1 MAGESDPGAALNV
14 AAVQMSSQD
23 DVAANLQA
31 VDTLTTRA
39 AKAGAELVLL
49 PENFAFF
56 GTEGQRARH
65 AEALNASDGPIQSAL
80 RRIAK
85 REHVT
90 LIGGGFP
97 ERSEEAERPYNTSVV
112 FGADGELAG
121 AYRKIHLFDVD
132 LRNHGSLCES
142 RTTMPGKAPAAV
154 KVGGFGVGLA
164 ICYDIRF
171 PELFR
176 KLVDLGSDLITLP
189 AAFTLYTGKDHWH
202 VLLRARAIE
211 SQCYVVAAAQWGKH
225 PENRATFGHALIADP
240 WGTVIAE
247 ASDRVGFALARVER
261 EFISEVRGRVPA
273 LAHRRL

>member
-1 MAGESDPGAALNV
+1 MRRAAELLHRARPHTGARGLQRGSPHPLDGGPSRASVPLAGIAGGGMLCRTVMAGENDPGAALNV

-132 LRNHGSLCES
+132 LRNH
-142 RTTMPGKAPAAV
+142 
-154 KVGGFGVGLA
+154 
-164 ICYDIRF
+164 
-171 PELFR
+171 
-176 KLVDLGSDLITLP
+176 
-189 AAFTLYTGKDHWH
+189 
-202 VLLRARAIE
+202 
-211 SQCYVVAAAQWGKH
+211 
-225 PENRATFGHALIADP
+225 
-240 WGTVIAE
+240 
-247 ASDRVGFALARVER
+247 
-261 EFISEVRGRVPA
+261 
-273 LAHRRL
+273 